1 MSKNK
6 NKNKSMNK
14 SIFIKKST
22 NVVDL
27 FISEVFA
34 CKAKSFYVERKSVY
48 RKSFSKERLLVD
60 VCIKRSLFPKGKH
73 Y

>member
-22 NVVDL
+22 NVADL

-34 CKAKSFYVERKSVY
+34 CKAKNFYVERKSAY
-48 RKSFSKERLLVD
+48 
-60 VCIKRSLFPKGKH
+60 
-73 Y
+73 YA

>member
-1 MSKNK
+1 M

-27 FISEVFA
+27 FISEVFT
-34 CKAKSFYVERKSVY
+34 CKAKTFYVERKSTY
-48 RKSFSKERLLVD
+48 
-60 VCIKRSLFPKGKH
+60 
-73 Y
+73 YA

>member
-1 MSKNK
+1 MSK

-34 CKAKSFYVERKSVY
+34 CKAKSFYVERKSA
-48 RKSFSKERLLVD
+48 
-60 VCIKRSLFPKGKH
+60 
-73 Y
+73 